1 MYNADSIDKQLVRL
15 LGRDA
20 KQSNEELAK
29 QLNISSATVRRR
41 MKKLIQNGM
50 LHIVGVVDPG
60 DFGLPQASVIA
71 IAVTPDKLE
80 STIEEL
86 NKRSEIRWVTT
97 STGRYDIIAGARF
110 PSIDSL
116 SDFKLRVLSKMDGI
130 KDIEMFIALK
140 HTKGVRVTL
149 P

>member
-1 MYNADSIDKQLVRL
+1 MYDTDSIDEQLVRL

-20 KQSNEELAK
+20 TQSNEELAK

-41 MKKLIQNGM
+41 IKKLIQNGI
-50 LHIVGVVDPG
+50 LRIVGIVNPG

-86 NKRSEIRWVTT
+86 NKRPEIRWVTT

-110 PSIDSL
+110 SSMDSL
-116 SDFKLRVLSKMDGI
+116 SDFKLKALSKMDGI
-130 KDIEMFIALK
+130 KKIEMFIALK
-140 HTKGVRVTL
+140 HTKGGHVTL

>member
-1 MYNADSIDKQLVRL
+1 MYSTDSIDEQLVRL

-41 MKKLIQNGM
+41 IKKLTQNGV

-60 DFGLPQASVIA
+60 DFGLPQTSVIA

-86 NKRSEIRWVTT
+86 NKRPEIRWVTI

-110 PSIDSL
+110 SSMDSL
-116 SDFKLRVLSKMDGI
+116 SDFKLKVLSKMDGV
-130 KDIEMFIALK
+130 KDIEMFLVLK
-140 HTKGVRVTL
+140 HTKGGLVTL